1 MALRAKSSDFYVFFS
16 LVDSNMFIRCATLTF
31 HKFQRENVDVGE
43 SKLLNYMSKQE
54 IRADLIAKLIELITP
69 DTLNQVIFMVSLY
82 KITFFILRK
91 TFLASTQVW
100 SS

>member
-1 MALRAKSSDFYVFFS
+1 
-16 LVDSNMFIRCATLTF
+16 MFIRCATLTF

-69 DTLNQVIFMVSLY
+69 DTLNQVIFMVPPNRIS
-82 KITFFILRK
+82 FFLLGKR
-91 TFLASTQVW
+91 FLPQHKFGLHDNSP
-100 SS
+100 S

>member
-1 MALRAKSSDFYVFFS
+1 METLLLILLSKLIVS

-69 DTLNQVIFMVSLY
+69 DTLNQVIFMVPPIRIS
-82 KITFFILRK
+82 FFSFRK

>member
-1 MALRAKSSDFYVFFS
+1 
-16 LVDSNMFIRCATLTF
+16 MFIRCATLTF

-69 DTLNQVIFMVSLY
+69 DTLNQVRFMVSLY
-82 KITFFILRK
+82 KITFFLGKR
-91 TFLASTQVW
+91 FLPQHKFGLHDNSP
-100 SS
+100 S